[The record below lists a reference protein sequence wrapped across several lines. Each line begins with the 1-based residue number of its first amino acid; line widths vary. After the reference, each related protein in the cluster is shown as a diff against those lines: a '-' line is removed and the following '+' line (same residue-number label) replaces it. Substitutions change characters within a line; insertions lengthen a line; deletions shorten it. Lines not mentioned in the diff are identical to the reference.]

1 MPGIYEQD
9 LPIKTQEVGT
19 TIYNLKS
26 AATPLTRLLKT
37 GPQLNEELSSWEV
50 ETYPDDS
57 HAGTLDGTDKATL
70 TDYGHTDRE
79 KVEAHAQYMQSP
91 GWHVS
96 RRASRTMTPATKR
109 NEKAHQAMRDA
120 ERFALMIEKRIGSD
134 VDTRGES
141 GGTASSI
148 RGMFSWLS
156 ATAQSNK
163 PVPAAFRPPSA
174 AVFTA
179 ALSTL
184 TPTTF
189 EAMLAAL
196 SAQINSSVDLLMPCG
211 LTLKRAM
218 SLWLERDTSAS
229 ATDKAIAQ
237 YSLSKSD
244 KKLIQVCNRFE
255 FDSGIVTNMTHFHLL
270 TDSNGAVT
278 DYSTRSGL
286 LLNLSMWDIAYL
298 SKPTHYENPD
308 LGGGPRGYHDVD
320 FILRCRNPQGQG
332 MIKTNS

>member
-1 MPGIYEQD
+1 MPGMYEKD
-9 LPIKTQEVGT
+9 LPIKSQEVGT

-50 ETYPDDS
+50 ENYPEDP
-57 HAGTLDGTDKATL
+57 HGGTLDGTDKATL
-70 TDYGHTDRE
+70 GDYSKTDRE
-79 KVEAHAQYMQSP
+79 KIEAHAQYMQSP

-96 RRASRTMTPATKR
+96 RRASYTKTPANMR
-109 NEKAHQAMRDA
+109 SEKAHQAKRDG

-134 VDTRGES
+134 VDTRSES
-141 GGTASSI
+141 GGVPSSI
-148 RGMFSWLS
+148 RGMFSWLQS
-156 ATAQSNK
+156 AAQANK

-184 TPTTF
+184 TPTAF
-189 EAMLAAL
+189 EAMLAAMA
-196 SAQINSSVDLLMPCG
+196 SQINSSVDLLMPCG
-211 LTLKRAM
+211 LTLKRTM
-218 SLWLERDTSAS
+218 STWLERDTEAG

-237 YSLSKSD
+237 YGLSKSD

-270 TDSNGAVT
+270 TDANGAPT
-278 DYSTRSGL
+278 DYTSRSGL

-298 SKPTHYENPD
+298 SKPTHHENPD
-308 LGGGPRGYHDVD
+308 LGGGPRGYHDAD
-320 FILRCRNPQGQG
+320 FILRCRNAQGQG
-332 MIKTNS
+332 MIKTNI